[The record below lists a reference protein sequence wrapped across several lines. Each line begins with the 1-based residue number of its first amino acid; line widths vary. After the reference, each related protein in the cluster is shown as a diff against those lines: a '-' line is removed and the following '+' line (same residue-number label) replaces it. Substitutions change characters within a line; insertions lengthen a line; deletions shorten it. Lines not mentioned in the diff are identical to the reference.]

1 MSDIHLPHIA
11 AQAIGTPL
19 LMHPRK
25 LDNILSWLG
34 PRLASGA
41 DWSAVIQAEQ
51 IEHRESADY
60 TVADGVAIVPVI
72 GSLVHRGSRM
82 GYSGTTAYQALDKNL
97 TLAMNDSGVH
107 SVLLDIDSPGG
118 QVAGVFDLSERIMQM
133 RSSKRIVAVASDLA
147 ASAAYAI
154 GCSAHELVVTQTA
167 AAGSI
172 GVVMAHVEYS
182 QQLAE
187 QGVGVTYIYAGD
199 HKVDGNPY
207 EPLPDTVKADM
218 QAEIDGIYQLFTGHV
233 ASARGISQQRVID
246 TQARVLIGESAVSA
260 GLADRVGTLETEFER
275 LRAQHTRG
283 AVSRRFANRN
293 QRIPSMSQTTTAATT
308 QAVTPSAGAVAETTP
323 PASEANPQTTTAASD
338 QTAVLELTQAE
349 VDAGKLGAASQA
361 EMAERGRVLAIMDGA
376 DELGMSASVT
386 RKMIENGSSIE
397 AATDMMLAVK
407 ENLDEAAA
415 VNTAHSAG
423 ANAGSINAM
432 PSYGDIY
439 SKRNQGAQ

>member
-1 MSDIHLPHIA
+1 MPDIHLPHIA

-34 PRLASGA
+34 PRLASGT

-60 TVADGVAIVPVI
+60 TVADGVAIVPVM

-97 TLAMNDSGVH
+97 TLAMNDHGVH

-118 QVAGVFDLSERIMQM
+118 QVAGVFDLCERILQM
-133 RSSKRIVAVASDLA
+133 RSTKRIVAVASDLA
-147 ASAAYAI
+147 ASAAYAL
-154 GCSAHELVVTQTA
+154 GCAAHELVVTQTA
-167 AAGSI
+167 SAGSI
-172 GVVMAHVEYS
+172 GVVTAHVDYS
-182 QQLAE
+182 QKLAE

-207 EPLPDTVKADM
+207 EPLPDTVKADL

-233 ASARGISQQRVID
+233 AKARGLSQQQVID
-246 TQARVLIGESAVSA
+246 TQARVFIGEHAVSA
-260 GLADRVGTLETEFER
+260 GLADRVGTLDTEFER
-275 LRAQHTRG
+275 LKAQHRRG
-283 AVSRRFANRN
+283 AVSRRFANRH
-293 QRIPSMSQTTTAATT
+293 QRNSSMTTTTHT
-308 QAVTPSAGAVAETTP
+308 TPSTAAPDAAAGNEANTP
-323 PASEANPQTTTAASD
+323 PAASTE

-349 VDAGKLGAASQA
+349 VDAGQCNAASQA
-361 EMAERGRVLAIMDGA
+361 EQAERARVLGIIDGA
-376 DELGMSASVT
+376 DTLGMSASVT
-386 RKMIENGSSIE
+386 RKMIENGSSLE

-415 VNTAHSAG
+415 VNTSHAAG
-423 ANAGSINAM
+423 ATAGHPNAM

-439 SKRNQGAQ
+439 SKRNQVNQGAQ